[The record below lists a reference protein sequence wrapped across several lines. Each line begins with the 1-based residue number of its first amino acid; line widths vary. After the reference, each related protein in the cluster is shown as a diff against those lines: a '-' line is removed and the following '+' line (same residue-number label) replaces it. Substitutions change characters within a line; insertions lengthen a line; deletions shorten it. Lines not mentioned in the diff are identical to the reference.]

1 VGLCRG
7 GRGDDVRA
15 NLPSH
20 LLQWGELLLI
30 DEVKLSNK
38 VVEVFVACVDVRLS
52 PDAHD
57 PVKVV
62 DIHMHKHPVQPGQD
76 LLALRLET
84 LGEGYVS
91 GDRKQLLIIYLSLDP
106 VHEKRDV
113 LRGG

>member
-1 VGLCRG
+1 ML
-7 GRGDDVRA
+7 
-15 NLPSH
+15 
-20 LLQWGELLLI
+20 
-30 DEVKLSNK
+30 
-38 VVEVFVACVDVRLS
+38 VAGVDMGFC

-91 GDRKQLLIIYLSLDP
+91 GDRKQL
-106 VHEKRDV
+106 
-113 LRGG
+113 